1 MISGNYGN
9 FCPVKMK
16 RALVSAVKVEEW
28 KRLKAERGV
37 LAQPE
42 EAAYDIQ
49 LAIDISACR
58 FFKLQTN
65 VTDPTLCSPVMVISV
80 LLKAVSSVGPINP
93 NKGFFL
99 FGSVASAKKTFPFFF
114 LIKLLEIAASSMA
127 AILHGKLWRNS
138 YLWNSHTHPFSSN
151 LSYHFAYCER
161 STFLYA
167 RNGFRLD
174 TEVDG
179 AQWN

>member
-16 RALVSAVKVEEW
+16 RALVSAGKVEEW

-80 LLKAVSSVGPINP
+80 PLKAVSSVGPINP
-93 NKGFFL
+93 NIGFFL
-99 FGSVASAKKTFPFFF
+99 FGSVASAKKHFHFFF
-114 LIKLLEIAASSMA
+114 NQVVGNSCLIMA
-127 AILHGKLWRNS
+127 AILHGKLCRNS
-138 YLWNSHTHPFSSN
+138 YLWDSHTHPFSNN